1 MYRAR
6 RTINRFLSCRRCTQ
20 ARYCS
25 DDCRA
30 RSWHQYHQHECHS
43 LDLLHSVGIAHLAL
57 RTVLVADRKGILAL
71 RPYLKKDDSVS
82 PSAGSA
88 LAGGQH
94 GQYLRAVRLVH
105 HADRLPKRELFMYAA
120 TAALLTMFVEQ
131 GHDSI
136 EHILALSFG
145 LKNRLRFHFD
155 SETCLNCPFLNIFL
169 V

>member
-1 MYRAR
+1 MYPPYIR
-6 RTINRFLSCRRCTQ
+6 Q

-30 RSWHQYHQHECHS
+30 RSWHRYHQHECHS

-57 RTVLVADRKGILAL
+57 RTVLVAGRKGILAL

-131 GHDSI
+131 GRNSI
-136 EHILALSFG
+136 DIKNLGPVFG
-145 LKNRLRFHFD
+145 PKLGQTFKDVSICFQ
-155 SETCLNCPFLNIFL
+155 
-169 V
+169 